1 MSSKKDKIK
10 KNYNETK
17 ANLKMTWSFVKEEK
31 KSMFLLLLINI
42 ILSLIGV
49 LLPVLSAKRLLNLTN
64 GLFDELLKV
73 VIFISIVEIT
83 RNFIFAFNNF
93 LNQKYMIKVVSKVQL
108 KMVEEII
115 KIKTKEMDKLGT
127 GTFIDRLSDASSIVY
142 IFNDLLSNFVEFIS
156 NFGVLVATLYINKY
170 IFIFFILSS
179 LIKSYLHKKR
189 RDMYANDEKK
199 YRKINEKKTSLA
211 TEIIRG
217 LKDIKLLNSSS
228 SVLNKTKL
236 ELNKI
241 NKEKI
246 QMERKYRKNSIIID
260 NVRVLLD
267 ITFVLLGIFLINKN
281 ELTIAT
287 LLVLDMYKGRV
298 ESVLFHYDRV
308 ARLIKSFNL
317 SASRIFEIIDNTYE
331 KENESGIVL
340 PKLEG
345 NITFENVNFSYNP
358 NEPVLYNINLTIN
371 KGEKVGFVG
380 ESGSGKSTIFNLLS
394 RLYLVDSGKILIDGI
409 NINDI
414 NISFL
419 RDNLTLIPQTP
430 YIFNFSVLD
439 NLLLAN
445 NNATKEEIEQVV
457 KKSLIYDKI
466 MELDNT
472 YDTLLGESGVILSGG
487 EKQRLS
493 IARALLKNSNIILFD
508 ESTSA
513 LDNITQ
519 KKVQNQIYK
528 LDKTKT
534 VLIIAHRL
542 STVINC
548 DKIVVLSNGRI
559 IDVGTHEELLSRCN
573 IYKKLY
579 KYEN

>member
-298 ESVLFHYDRV
+298 ESVLLHYDRV

-331 KENESGIVL
+331 KEDDKGIVL

-345 NITFENVNFSYNP
+345 NIKFENVNFSYNP

-519 KKVQNQIYK
+519 EKVQNQIYK

>member
-298 ESVLFHYDRV
+298 ESVLLHYDRV

-331 KENESGIVL
+331 KEDDKGIVL

-519 KKVQNQIYK
+519 EKVQNQIYK

>member
-519 KKVQNQIYK
+519 EKVQNQIYK

>member
-127 GTFIDRLSDASSIVY
+127 GTFIDRLSDASGIVY

-199 YRKINEKKTSLA
+199 YHKINEKKTSLA

-298 ESVLFHYDRV
+298 ESVLLHYDRV

-519 KKVQNQIYK
+519 EKVQNQIYK

>member
-331 KENESGIVL
+331 KEDDKGIVL

-519 KKVQNQIYK
+519 EKVQNQIYK

>member
-127 GTFIDRLSDASSIVY
+127 GTFIDRLSDASGIVY

-298 ESVLFHYDRV
+298 ESVLLHYDRV

-331 KENESGIVL
+331 KEDDKGIVL

-345 NITFENVNFSYNP
+345 NITFENVNFSYNS

-519 KKVQNQIYK
+519 EKVQNQIYK

>member
-298 ESVLFHYDRV
+298 ESVLLHYDRV

-331 KENESGIVL
+331 KEDDKGIVL

-358 NEPVLYNINLTIN
+358 NEPVLHNINLTIN

-519 KKVQNQIYK
+519 EKVQNQIYK
-528 LDKTKT
+528 LDKNKT

-559 IDVGTHEELLSRCN
+559 SDVGTHEELLSRCN

>member
-31 KSMFLLLLINI
+31 KSMFLLLIINI
-42 ILSLIGV
+42 IISLIGV

-127 GTFIDRLSDASSIVY
+127 GTFIDRLGDASSIVY
-142 IFNDLLSNFVEFIS
+142 IFNDLLSHFVEFIS
-156 NFGVLVATLYINKY
+156 NFGVLIATLYINKY
-170 IFIFFILSS
+170 IFIFFVLSS

-241 NKEKI
+241 NKEKT

-287 LLVLDMYKGRV
+287 LLVLDMYKDRV
-298 ESVLFHYDRV
+298 ESVLLHHDIV

-317 SASRIFEIIDNTYE
+317 SASRIFEIIDDTYD

-358 NEPVLYNINLTIN
+358 NEPVLHNINLTIN

-380 ESGSGKSTIFNLLS
+380 SSGSGKSTIFNLLS
-394 RLYLVDSGKILIDGI
+394 RLYLVDSGKILIDGT

-519 KKVQNQIYK
+519 GKVQNQIYK

>member
-331 KENESGIVL
+331 KENDKGIVL

-345 NITFENVNFSYNP
+345 NIKFENVNFSYNP

-519 KKVQNQIYK
+519 EKVQNQIYK

>member
-127 GTFIDRLSDASSIVY
+127 GTFIDRLSDASGIVY

-298 ESVLFHYDRV
+298 ESVLLHYDRV

-331 KENESGIVL
+331 KEDDKGIVL

-358 NEPVLYNINLTIN
+358 NEPVLHNINLTIN

-519 KKVQNQIYK
+519 EKVQNQIYK

>member
-127 GTFIDRLSDASSIVY
+127 GTFIDRLSDASGIVY

-298 ESVLFHYDRV
+298 ESVLLHYDRV

-331 KENESGIVL
+331 KEDDKGIVL

-358 NEPVLYNINLTIN
+358 NEPVLHNINLTIN

-519 KKVQNQIYK
+519 EKVQNQIYK
-528 LDKTKT
+528 LDKNKT

>member
-31 KSMFLLLLINI
+31 KSMFLLLIINI

-127 GTFIDRLSDASSIVY
+127 GTFIDRLGDASSIVY
-142 IFNDLLSNFVEFIS
+142 IFNDLLSHFVEFIS
-156 NFGVLVATLYINKY
+156 NFGVLIATLYINKY
-170 IFIFFILSS
+170 IFIFFVLSS

-287 LLVLDMYKGRV
+287 LLVLDMYKDRV
-298 ESVLFHYDRV
+298 ESVLLHYDRV

-317 SASRIFEIIDNTYE
+317 SASRIFEIIDNTYD

-358 NEPVLYNINLTIN
+358 NEPVLHNINLTIN

-380 ESGSGKSTIFNLLS
+380 SSGSGKSTIFNLLS
-394 RLYLVDSGKILIDGI
+394 RLYLVDSGKILIDGT

-519 KKVQNQIYK
+519 GKVQNQIYK